1 MFTKNNYDLT
11 YITVDSLQE
20 GVGSSQIVPLI
31 EKLSGHGLRIK
42 LISFEKVQPSTAS
55 RDNFK
60 SMGVNWIS
68 IHFGSTGLVG
78 GMERL
83 NALRREI
90 TTTDL
95 IHARSDIP
103 AVSGI
108 MAREAPVLWDV
119 RSLWADQKV
128 IIQKTPLN
136 KNLYRI
142 YRGLESLAANRSLGM
157 STLTN
162 AVVPIL
168 ENRHKRL
175 PPFRT
180 VVPTSV
186 NLDRFV
192 LSPILPKNMRALF
205 SGTYNDYYD
214 LDSSSQFMD
223 ELRKMTLVETHWAR
237 PPESGKATINVGET
251 KIFPASQYEMAAIIP
266 EYSFGMAVCRQDDG
280 PSLSA
285 AMPTKIAEFLASG
298 RPIVVNK
305 GLGDMDAFLAE
316 FNAGVV
322 LSGTLNNATDSAKR
336 LVELLADPETP
347 SRCRALAEKYFSMD
361 VGATKYLDLYS
372 KMLAHRN

>member
-1 MFTKNNYDLT
+1 MFKKDNYDLT

-31 EKLSGHGLRIK
+31 EKLSEHGLK
-42 LISFEKVQPSTAS
+42 VNLISFEKVEPSTAL

-60 SMGVNWIS
+60 SMGVNWS
-68 IHFGSTGLVG
+68 SLHFGSTGLVG

-83 NALRREI
+83 NTLRREI
-90 TTTDL
+90 SSTGL

-108 MAREAPVLWDV
+108 MSREAPVLWDV

-128 IIQKTPLN
+128 VIQKTPLN
-136 KNLYRI
+136 KSLYRI
-142 YRGLESLAANRSLGM
+142 YRGLESLAANKSLGM
-157 STLTN
+157 STLTS

-175 PPFRT
+175 PSFRT
-180 VVPTSV
+180 VVPTTV
-186 NLDRFV
+186 NLERFV
-192 LSPILPKNMRALF
+192 LSPVLPRNVRALF

-214 LDSSSQFMD
+214 LDSSSQFMN

-237 PPESGKATINVGET
+237 PLESVKARIDVGET
-251 KIFPASQYEMAAIIP
+251 KIFPASQYKMAAIIP
-266 EYSFGMAVCRQDDG
+266 EYSFGVAVCKQDVG

-298 RPIVVNK
+298 RPVVVNK

-322 LSGTLNNATDSAKR
+322 LTGTLNNATDGAKR
-336 LVELLADPETP
+336 LVELLADPETS

-372 KMLAHRN
+372 QMLTYRN